1 MSRLTIRGRYSPR
14 KLADAAIRVPRELAT
29 VLTTSLPTRDFSVQ
43 AVGDLGTEL
52 ADHFVRTK
60 SSIMVSV
67 SGVERTMS
75 GRSLDRL
82 H

>member
-14 KLADAAIRVPRELAT
+14 KLADASIRVPRESAT
-29 VLTTSLPTRDFSVQ
+29 EPTTSSPTRVFSVQ
-43 AVGDLGTEL
+43 TVGDLGTEV

-67 SGVERTMS
+67 SDVERTMS